1 MINYTITV
9 QNTGNVTLT
18 GVTVTDPFADAVPG
32 IVRGADVVG
41 DNDGLLEVGETWG
54 YTAKHTVTQAEI
66 DAGGNFDGPD
76 AGSAFDQLRNVA
88 TADSDQTG
96 EDTDD
101 ASVPVAQNPSLNID
115 KSVSSVTGG
124 TGGAAN
130 SDGDVINYTIT
141 VQNTGNVTLTGV
153 TVTDPFADAVPGIV
167 RGARRGRRQ
176 RRAARGWRDLGLH
189 GEAHG
194 DPGGDRRGRQL
205 RRAGRRLGVR
215 PAAQRGD
222 GGLDQTGED
231 TDDASVPVAENPSL
245 NIDKSVSSVTGGT
258 GGAADSDGDVIN
270 YTITVQNTGNVT
282 LTGVTVTVRSPMR
295 FPASC
300 AVPTW
305 SATTTGCS
313 RSARPGA
320 TRRSTR

>member
-1 MINYTITV
+1 MPVAQNPSLNIDKSVSSVTGGTGGAADSDGDVINYTITV

-88 TADSDQTG
+88 TADCDQTG

-101 ASVPVAQNPSLNID
+101 ASVPVAQNPPLNID

-124 TGGAAN
+124 TGGAADC
-130 SDGDVINYTIT
+130 DGDVINYTIT

-167 RGARRGRRQ
+167 RGADVVGDNDGLLEVGETWGYTAKHTVTQAEIDAGGNFDGPDAGSASTSCVTWPRRT
-176 RRAARGWRDLGLH
+176 
-189 GEAHG
+189 
-194 DPGGDRRGRQL
+194 PT
-205 RRAGRRLGVR
+205 R
-215 PAAQRGD
+215 PAR
-222 GGLDQTGED
+222 T
-231 TDDASVPVAENPSL
+231 
-245 NIDKSVSSVTGGT
+245 
-258 GGAADSDGDVIN
+258 
-270 YTITVQNTGNVT
+270 
-282 LTGVTVTVRSPMR
+282 
-295 FPASC
+295 
-300 AVPTW
+300 PTTPLCRW
-305 SATTTGCS
+305 
-313 RSARPGA
+313 RR
-320 TRRSTR
+320 TRR